1 MRSSQI
7 ALLASV
13 LLIVVT
19 SAQARM
25 LHGSRPAFEGK
36 TWKEA
41 LEKVQCQY
49 VTKVGNDLTIAG
61 LVIVDGM
68 SFPNPTITKDDLI
81 EPLEKRCFPKP

>member
-1 MRSSQI
+1 MRTSRI

-13 LLIVVT
+13 LLMVGT
-19 SAQARM
+19 SAQAV

-49 VTKVGNDLTIAG
+49 VTKVGNDLKIAG

-81 EPLEKRCFPKP
+81 DPLEKRCFPKP